1 MSHSTLD
8 RFLAAATRENTR
20 QSYASA
26 LRHFE
31 ESWGGF
37 LPAAPDSVARYLAE
51 HAETL
56 SYNTLRHR
64 LAALAHWHADQGFAD
79 PTRAPIVKQVLK
91 GIRALHP
98 LQEKRAEPLQLAQ
111 LSQVSDWLDH
121 AQTAAEKRQDL
132 PNTLRHRRDK
142 ALLLLGF
149 WRGFRGDEL
158 IRLQVEHLTLVPG
171 HGLTCFLLRT
181 KADRGQT
188 GTTLSVPALS
198 HLCPV
203 QAVHQWVSSAEIAE
217 GPLFRRIDRWG
228 RLSDQGLHPNSL
240 IRLLR
245 RIFRQAGLPSPD
257 GYSGHSLRRGFAGWA
272 NAHGWDVSSLMDYV
286 GWKDMQAALRYL
298 DGSDPFQRAR
308 FEVGLASDTQRL
320 ASINPPLP
328 TEEGGSET
336 LESHDLLLR
345 LVLEPRRR
353 GARRTRVRR
362 LIEDI
367 CLAPH
372 QAIPLNAEHTHYR
385 LSVTTEDE
393 TVLEE
398 TLALL
403 LDDLH
408 RLADNHDC
416 DLDASLDDKENGR
429 HWD

>member
-1 MSHSTLD
+1 MSDSTLN
-8 RFLAAATRENTR
+8 RYLAAATRENTR

-31 ESWGGF
+31 DMWGGF
-37 LPAAPDSVARYLAE
+37 LPATPDSVARYLAE

-64 LAALAHWHADQGFAD
+64 LAALAHWHAEQGFTD
-79 PTRAPIVKQVLK
+79 PTQAPVVKQVLK

-98 LQEKRAEPLQLAQ
+98 PQEKRAEPLQLAQ
-111 LSQVSDWLDH
+111 LSQVSDWLNR
-121 AQTAAEKRQDL
+121 ALIAAEAVQDS
-132 PNTLRHRRDK
+132 PTALRHRRDR

-158 IRLQVEHLTLVPG
+158 IRLRVEHLTLVPG
-171 HGLTCFLLRT
+171 HGLTCFLPRT
-181 KADRGQT
+181 KGDRGQT

-198 HLCPV
+198 RLCPV
-203 QAVHQWVSSAEIAE
+203 QAVQHWLSSTEMTE

-228 RLSDQGLHPNSL
+228 RLSDQELHPNSL

-245 RIFRQAGLPSPD
+245 RLFRQAGLPSPE
-257 GYSGHSLRRGFAGWA
+257 GFSGHSLRRGFAGWA

-298 DGSDPFQRAR
+298 EGSDPFQRAR
-308 FEVGLASDTQRL
+308 FETGLASDAQGVTP
-320 ASINPPLP
+320 IKPPLT
-328 TEEGGSET
+328 TEEGSEARV
-336 LESHDLLLR
+336 SHDLLLR

-353 GARRTRVRR
+353 GARRTRARR

-372 QAIPLNAEHTHYR
+372 QGVPLNTEHTRYR
-385 LSVTTEDE
+385 LSVITEDD

-408 RLADNHDC
+408 RIADNHDC
-416 DLDASLDDKENGR
+416 DLDAALHDEENGR